1 MHTGENEQRIRTK
14 KGERSRPST
23 LPFSVFL
30 QILFLFFSP
39 ASAPMGYV
47 FVFIPSSTSILT
59 PSQFSSAKAG
69 KKKIAL
75 LRCRSAARRCLPA
88 PFSLSPPFFQKKI
101 PSPTPSFLI
110 PPGCFGYRISSFF
123 ILRIHVLVGCEC
135 FFFLS
140 LVFHHRSDGI
150 QFSLDS
156 FFSGVSWWFRQSW
169 PA

>member
-69 KKKIAL
+69 KKKKL
-75 LRCRSAARRCLPA
+75 LCCVAGLLLDDVYPLP
-88 PFSLSPPFFQKKI
+88 SLSPLLFSRKK
-101 PSPTPSFLI
+101 
-110 PPGCFGYRISSFF
+110 YRLLPLHF
-123 ILRIHVLVGCEC
+123 
-135 FFFLS
+135 
-140 LVFHHRSDGI
+140 
-150 QFSLDS
+150 
-156 FFSGVSWWFRQSW
+156 
-169 PA
+169 